1 MIYLGFKEL
10 WVDEFSLHPDYQRQG
25 KGTKMIEFVR
35 TQLKDEKEKISYIVL
50 NTEKGYPSV
59 KFYEAN
65 GFKADESLV
74 FMAADV

>member
-1 MIYLGFKEL
+1 MTYLGFKEL

-50 NTEKGYPSV
+50 NTEKVIY
-59 KFYEAN
+59 KRRRYEITIP
-65 GFKADESLV
+65 
-74 FMAADV
+74 

>member
-10 WVDEFSLHPDYQRQG
+10 WVDEFSLHPDYQRQV

-50 NTEKGYPSV
+50 NTEKVIY
-59 KFYEAN
+59 KRRRYEITIP
-65 GFKADESLV
+65 
-74 FMAADV
+74 

>member
-50 NTEKGYPSV
+50 TTEKVIY
-59 KFYEAN
+59 KRRRYEITIP
-65 GFKADESLV
+65 
-74 FMAADV
+74 